1 VLENGT
7 LSLNERI
14 KSFCWEIL

>member
-14 KSFCWEIL
+14 KDFYWEIL